1 MFLIKLW
8 VINYNYSHFKDRKLR
23 LRKVKWST
31 LGQTA
36 RFLCLQSHK
45 SSHLTH
51 LGKALN
57 LSAIWSIDHLSI
69 YVFQKH
75 FAAYALCHSYLLSSS
90 LPLSLK
96 RQLMSSSTNSARNK
110 TCLLP
115 PPPTHTQTHTVS
127 RIISEEC
134 KSQRKGWHVKK
145 HYLLSKTHPFHSRT
159 LSSYEHLIW
168 CVWSASHCGG
178 AM

>member
-1 MFLIKLW
+1 M
-8 VINYNYSHFKDRKLR
+8 
-23 LRKVKWST
+23 
-31 LGQTA
+31 
-36 RFLCLQSHK
+36 
-45 SSHLTH
+45 
-51 LGKALN
+51 
-57 LSAIWSIDHLSI
+57 DHLSI
-69 YVFQKH
+69 YVFQKR
-75 FAAYALCHSYLLSSS
+75 FAAYALCNSYLLSSS

-115 PPPTHTQTHTVS
+115 PHTHKQTHTVS

-159 LSSYEHLIW
+159 LSSYEHLKKMCLISIPLW
-168 CVWSASHCGG
+168 RGNVGG
-178 AM
+178 GLACSSRPPS